1 MARIERLEKLPIMCM
16 SYYQDLDIWK
26 KSLDTITEIYKL
38 TQSFPQAEQYS
49 LVDQMKRAAVSVA
62 SNIAEWSGRGSIA
75 DNLRFLTIARGSLVE
90 LEAQVHISIRLWF
103 IERVDSENLLSSLL
117 SLQKMLSSFMSAK
130 KKYAQSS

>member
-26 KSLDTITEIYKL
+26 KSLDIITEIYKL

-62 SNIAEWSGRGSIA
+62 SNIAE
-75 DNLRFLTIARGSLVE
+75 
-90 LEAQVHISIRLWF
+90 
-103 IERVDSENLLSSLL
+103 
-117 SLQKMLSSFMSAK
+117 
-130 KKYAQSS
+130 